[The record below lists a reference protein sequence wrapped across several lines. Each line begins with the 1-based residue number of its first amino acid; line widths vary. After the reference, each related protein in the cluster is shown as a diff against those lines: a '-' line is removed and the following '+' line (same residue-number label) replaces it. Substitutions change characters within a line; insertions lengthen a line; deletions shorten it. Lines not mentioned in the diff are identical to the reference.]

1 MSDMILH
8 HYPTSP
14 FSEKVRVAF
23 GIKGLAWKSVIIP
36 RILPK
41 PDLMP
46 LTGGYRKTPVLQID
60 ADIYCD
66 TQLILREIERRAP
79 EPTLYPSQTRGLAD
93 ALGWWAERSLFSTA
107 VAVLFAKVGS
117 ALPQAFIEDRSKF
130 SGREFNPQAMK
141 AAEPRML
148 DAFRAQLHWL
158 ETNFADG
165 KPFLFGPQPSAGDCS
180 LYHMVWFVRS
190 GRPEAL
196 AEFPAILAWADRLAS
211 IGHGAP
217 TAIDARE
224 ALAIAKAA
232 EPATPKSTNSLD
244 PNGRR
249 LGEQVSVAPDD
260 TGRDPVSGEL
270 VVLSIDEVAIRRHDP
285 FVGDVTVHFPRAG
298 FVVSR
303 A

>member
-23 GIKGLAWKSVIIP
+23 GIKGLAWKSVTIP

-148 DAFRAQLHWL
+148 DAFRAQLHWSRQ
-158 ETNFADG
+158 T
-165 KPFLFGPQPSAGDCS
+165 S
-180 LYHMVWFVRS
+180 
-190 GRPEAL
+190 
-196 AEFPAILAWADRLAS
+196 
-211 IGHGAP
+211 P
-217 TAIDARE
+217 T
-224 ALAIAKAA
+224 
-232 EPATPKSTNSLD
+232 
-244 PNGRR
+244 
-249 LGEQVSVAPDD
+249 
-260 TGRDPVSGEL
+260 
-270 VVLSIDEVAIRRHDP
+270 
-285 FVGDVTVHFPRAG
+285 
-298 FVVSR
+298 VSR
-303 A
+303 SSSVHNLRPVIAASTIWCGS

>member
-46 LTGGYRKTPVLQID
+46 LTGGYRKTAVLQIG

-66 TQLILREIERRAP
+66 TQLILRETERRAP

-141 AAEPRML
+141 AAEPRMM

-158 ETNFADG
+158 ETIFSDG
-165 KPFLFGPQPSAGDCS
+165 KPFLFGPQPSAADCS

-196 AEFPAILAWADRLAS
+196 AEFSRHP
-211 IGHGAP
+211 
-217 TAIDARE
+217 
-224 ALAIAKAA
+224 
-232 EPATPKSTNSLD
+232 
-244 PNGRR
+244 R
-249 LGEQVSVAPDD
+249 LGRP
-260 TGRDPVSGEL
+260 TGIHRSWRAHHDRRAGSARNRQGGRTHNP
-270 VVLSIDEVAIRRHDP
+270 SIDRFTGPQRAT
-285 FVGDVTVHFPRAG
+285 VGRAG
-298 FVVSR
+298 QRRTRRYRKRPGLGRISCIVDR
-303 A
+303 